1 MFKSLDRIVIFL
13 FNISKRFA
21 KNFLKFQTCSSV
33 LLFKVKGQSLPAIS
47 SLAVDM
53 CLTSD
58 KHIGKGVN
66 LCGKRNINKRGDTL
80 FVRIVDF
87 IALFDQVAWAAC
99 FNRPVPVQVSANVL
113 NSSLTALHV
122 ASQPGSYDNLAQ
134 NSVDSNALSQTVTSQ
149 EVGE

>member
-1 MFKSLDRIVIFL
+1 MIFL

-33 LLFKVKGQSLPAIS
+33 LLFEVKGQSLPAIS
-47 SLAVDM
+47 SLDVDM

-58 KHIGKGVN
+58 KHINKGVN
-66 LCGKRNINKRGDTL
+66 LCGKRNINKSRDNL

-87 IALFDQVAWAAC
+87 TALFDHVAC

-113 NSSLTALHV
+113 NPSLTALHV
-122 ASQPGSYDNLAQ
+122 APQTGSYDILTH
-134 NSVDSNALSQTVTSQ
+134 NSVDSNAFSQTGISQ